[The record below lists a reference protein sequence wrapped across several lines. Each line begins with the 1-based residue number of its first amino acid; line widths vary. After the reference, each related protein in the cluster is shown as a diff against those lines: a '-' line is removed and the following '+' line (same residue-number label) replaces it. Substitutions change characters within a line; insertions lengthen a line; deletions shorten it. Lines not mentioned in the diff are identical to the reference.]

1 MRSRGQDEAAGG
13 VVDAEAAAKQ
23 EAAAAAEAYA
33 SVSVAGR
40 CCTENE
46 EGQGGVQPEMCVTVD
61 AELASFSNL
70 AKLFSASTECPQYGA
85 DAEGGGDGLCKRGG
99 WGGGEQSR
107 RKSAAENRVLSV
119 TKGVSCR
126 AAISGAFRRLSM

>member
-1 MRSRGQDEAAGG
+1 MRSLGQDEAAG
-13 VVDAEAAAKQ
+13 
-23 EAAAAAEAYA
+23 AAAAEAHA

-40 CCTENE
+40 CCAENK
-46 EGQGGVQPEMCVTVD
+46 EGQGAVQPEMCVTVD

-70 AKLFSASTECPQYGA
+70 AILFSASTECPQYGA
-85 DAEGGGDGLCKRGG
+85 DAEGGGDGLCKGGG
-99 WGGGEQSR
+99 WGRGGERGGEQPR

-126 AAISGAFRRLSM
+126 AANSGAFRRLSM